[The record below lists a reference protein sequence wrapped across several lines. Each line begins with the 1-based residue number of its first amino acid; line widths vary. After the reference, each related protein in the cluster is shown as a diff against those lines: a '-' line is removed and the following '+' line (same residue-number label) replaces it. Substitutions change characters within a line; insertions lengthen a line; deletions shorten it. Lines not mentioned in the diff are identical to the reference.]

1 MSSPSPSSLG
11 ETELPE
17 SSIPRTTCIYIS
29 HDHVDIANP
38 IHHDDSMIN
47 RWSEGSETRIT
58 TNCALLGC
66 YPLRERRHCR
76 HPFVAGPSWLK
87 SLVMGKL
94 KGIHIAI
101 ATLMLIHL
109 YYHIYMVCKY
119 YTPIIPYKRS
129 IIWKLP
135 LRMTIES
142 NPSARYLE
150 DHPRTRKCT

>member
-1 MSSPSPSSLG
+1 MSSPSPSSVG
-11 ETELPE
+11 ETEPLE

-66 YPLRERRHCR
+66 YPLRERCHCR
-76 HPFVAGPSWLK
+76 HPFVAADGSRVKSWVK
-87 SLVMGKL
+87 SG
-94 KGIHIAI
+94 
-101 ATLMLIHL
+101 
-109 YYHIYMVCKY
+109 
-119 YTPIIPYKRS
+119 KRS
-129 IIWKLP
+129 IIWKLR

-142 NPSARYLE
+142 NPRRGTWRII
-150 DHPRTRKCT
+150 PRLINATSNWGLFMFSCRITTKAGTC